1 MPVVQANTCVSSMKS
16 MGKFEGHSLMKFSG
30 WKWHWKKPNRHHLT
44 TDKLLRKMIC
54 PSHVLALATIKKS
67 LFRPHK
73 PPSHYCTFYPLLFH
87 SFCFAYLPSIQM
99 VINGL
104 ATSSVVICVSGCVS
118 QIAKQVW
125 RTDSERGASAPQ
137 KPATKSSGRSEIVL
151 NVRKAGDLLKHHGRL
166 VQPAV
171 IGFLMEQ
178 SVNPLA
184 LTLLS
189 LP

>member
-1 MPVVQANTCVSSMKS
+1 MS
-16 MGKFEGHSLMKFSG
+16 
-30 WKWHWKKPNRHHLT
+30 
-44 TDKLLRKMIC
+44 
-54 PSHVLALATIKKS
+54 PS
-67 LFRPHK
+67 
-73 PPSHYCTFYPLLFH
+73 
-87 SFCFAYLPSIQM
+87 AYLKQRKTTLKDRRRK
-99 VINGL
+99 GGAA
-104 ATSSVVICVSGCVS
+104 AT
-118 QIAKQVW
+118 QKQ
-125 RTDSERGASAPQ
+125 
-137 KPATKSSGRSEIVL
+137 ATKSGGRSEIVL